1 MVDLRLL
8 DEPLVDAVLLCA
20 NVLFGGANR
29 ELPLLGD
36 LLGVSL
42 TNVATDLSA
51 LSVAATA
58 VVGPDVIVR

>member
-8 DEPLVDAVLLCA
+8 EELPVDAVLLGA

-29 ELPLLGD
+29 ELLVLGG

-42 TNVATDLSA
+42 TNVATVLSA